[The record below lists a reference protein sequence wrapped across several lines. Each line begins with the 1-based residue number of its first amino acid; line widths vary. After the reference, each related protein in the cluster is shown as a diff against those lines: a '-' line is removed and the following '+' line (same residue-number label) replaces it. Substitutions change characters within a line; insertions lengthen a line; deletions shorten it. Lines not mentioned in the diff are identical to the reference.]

1 MAWLRGQRLTKMSD
15 GAYHRFFNLY
25 TKTGLLMCLTFLL
38 GFVLLTLSYYNIL
51 ATSINRTRLSEM
63 QKAAQSFEDLCVD
76 EHIYQVSDLYRIKDK
91 IIDRLKIVAA
101 TTNNSYV
108 WLIDGSGEIRFM
120 SDMPETLK
128 TSLSRS
134 LNSHNYIL
142 PHKQSGAELTLQGA
156 NFDNGYGGL
165 FKGEK
170 GKWLSTVKPIYNYY
184 GSNLG
189 ILQIHQRTDFWQDV
203 TLYLINGWLITLI
216 IAIIVALIVIFAFI
230 HQLSRPMRALA
241 AAAHAV
247 ALGDFETRVNL
258 PEYMS
263 SKNEDEYERDDL
275 SNLIM
280 TFNQMIEQLE
290 HNNSQQRDFIASIS
304 HDLKTPLTSINGFV
318 SGMLDGVIT
327 PEQHE
332 HYLKIVK
339 SECARMVKLVGEINT
354 VIQLENNKVQYNF
367 GEFDINS
374 LIKEVILSQE
384 IQINEKKLT
393 IQTDLATKEGNG
405 IKVVGDR
412 EQLQRV
418 LQNLLNNAVKFT
430 PESGII
436 SISTILPKGQK
447 RFVQVQVADSGPG
460 IPDNELNLVFDRFYK
475 ADRSRTGRSG
485 SGLGLFICKTIL
497 SAHGQTISAQNGSLG
512 GACFKFT
519 LPLT

>member
-1 MAWLRGQRLTKMSD
+1 
-15 GAYHRFFNLY
+15 
-25 TKTGLLMCLTFLL
+25 
-38 GFVLLTLSYYNIL
+38 
-51 ATSINRTRLSEM
+51 
-63 QKAAQSFEDLCVD
+63 
-76 EHIYQVSDLYRIKDK
+76 
-91 IIDRLKIVAA
+91 
-101 TTNNSYV
+101 
-108 WLIDGSGEIRFM
+108 
-120 SDMPETLK
+120 
-128 TSLSRS
+128 
-134 LNSHNYIL
+134 
-142 PHKQSGAELTLQGA
+142 
-156 NFDNGYGGL
+156 
-165 FKGEK
+165 
-170 GKWLSTVKPIYNYY
+170 
-184 GSNLG
+184 
-189 ILQIHQRTDFWQDV
+189 
-203 TLYLINGWLITLI
+203 
-216 IAIIVALIVIFAFI
+216 
-230 HQLSRPMRALA
+230 
-241 AAAHAV
+241 
-247 ALGDFETRVNL
+247 
-258 PEYMS
+258 
-263 SKNEDEYERDDL
+263 
-275 SNLIM
+275 
-280 TFNQMIEQLE
+280 
-290 HNNSQQRDFIASIS
+290 
-304 HDLKTPLTSINGFV
+304 LKTPLTSINGFV

-519 LPLT
+519 LPLA